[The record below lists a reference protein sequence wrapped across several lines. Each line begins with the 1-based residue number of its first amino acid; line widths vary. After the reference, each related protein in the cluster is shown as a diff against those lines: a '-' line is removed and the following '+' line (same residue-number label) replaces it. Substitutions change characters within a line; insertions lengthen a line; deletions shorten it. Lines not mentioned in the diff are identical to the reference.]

1 MRRVAI
7 TGLGCVSALG
17 CGVPAFW
24 EGLLAARSG
33 QRRITLFEPSRL
45 AVPVAAEV
53 PGYDPAQYFPAKK
66 LDLLD
71 RFTQFALVA
80 ASEALRDSGVE
91 PGDGDRTR
99 AGVALGTGAG
109 GALTQDEGYL
119 ELYGRNSPRVHPF
132 TIPRLMYNAAAS
144 QVSME
149 FGLTGPVLA
158 FSTACASASH
168 ALGEA
173 AEIIRAGRADWM
185 LAGGSDAP
193 ICYGLM
199 KSWEAMRVLAPVC
212 RPFSADRQGLVVGEG
227 GGVLVLEEWERAR
240 RRGARIYAELA
251 GYGATADAAH
261 ITQPGL
267 EAPVAALRAA
277 LAQAGLTPEAVDY
290 VNAHGTGT
298 RLNDATETK
307 ILKCVFGAHA
317 CALVVSSTKSMHG
330 HAMGATGALEL
341 IAAVLA
347 VCRGVIP
354 PTANYTT
361 PDPECDLDY
370 APNAPRERRVRAA
383 VSNSFAFGG
392 LNAVLAV
399 KQVG

>member
-17 CGVPAFW
+17 CDVAAFW

-33 QRRITLFEPSRL
+33 ERRITLFDPSGL

-53 PGYDPAQYFPAKK
+53 PDYDPSRHFPAKK

-71 RFTQFALVA
+71 RFAQFALVA
-80 ASEALRDSGVE
+80 AGEALRDSRLEITESERG
-91 PGDGDRTR
+91 R

-109 GALTQDEGYL
+109 GALTQDDGYRG
-119 ELYGRNSPRVHPF
+119 LYARGSSRVHPF

-149 FGLTGPVLA
+149 FGLTGPVLTY
-158 FSTACASASH
+158 STACSSAGH

-173 AEIIRAGRADWM
+173 AEMIRAGRADWM

-193 ICYGLM
+193 ICYGMM

-227 GGVLVLEEWERAR
+227 AGLLVLEEWEHAR
-240 RRGARIYAELA
+240 KRGARIYAELA
-251 GYGATADAAH
+251 GYGATADAGH

-267 EAPVAALRAA
+267 EAPVAALRGA
-277 LAQAGLTPEAVDY
+277 LAQACLAPEEVDY

-298 RLNDATETK
+298 RLNDPTETE
-307 ILKCVFGAHA
+307 ILKRALGSHA
-317 CALVVSSTKSMHG
+317 RKLAVSSTKSMHG

-347 VCRGVIP
+347 VERGVIP

-370 APNAPRERRVRAA
+370 VPNTPREQPVRAA

-392 LNAVLAV
+392 LNAVLAIKRV
-399 KQVG
+399 T